1 MIKYIKSKSA
11 YILVCAA
18 ALAVFFSVI
27 ALYRLNIYAVLYA
40 ALLSSLLIIPFAAVR
55 IIKSVNAQ
63 KQLLKIL
70 KSGEIMIESNSFPET
85 RDPEKKYYTEIIKR
99 LSAEKQTLISDLA
112 IKLRDT
118 DDYYTLWAH
127 QIKTPIAAMHLL
139 LQSDSGT
146 LSRECEA
153 ELFKIEQ
160 YTEMALGYIRL
171 ESGTNDFVI
180 TACDTDRIIKS
191 VLKKFSKQFI
201 LKKLTLDYK
210 ETGLTAVTDEK
221 QLSFIIEQIISNSL
235 KYTKKG
241 TISVYSKGNSIFIS
255 DTGIGIS
262 GEDLPRIFEKG
273 YTGYNGRTDRKST
286 GLGLYLCRRTADKL
300 GHTLRVSS
308 EVGKG
313 TLAEI
318 DLTPESIEIE

>member
-70 KSGEIMIESNSFPET
+70 KSEEIMIESNSFPET
-85 RDPEKKYYTEIIKR
+85 RDSEKQYYTEIIKR
-99 LSAEKQTLISDLA
+99 LAAEKQTLISDLA

-221 QLSFIIEQIISNSL
+221 QLGFIIEQIISNSL

-308 EVGKG
+308 EIGKG

-318 DLTPESIEIE
+318 DLTPLSIEIE

>member
-85 RDPEKKYYTEIIKR
+85 RDPEKQYYTEIIKR

-201 LKKLTLDYK
+201 LKKLTLDYT

>member
-70 KSGEIMIESNSFPET
+70 KSEEIMLEGNSFPET
-85 RDPEKKYYTEIIKR
+85 RDPEKQYYTEIIKR
-99 LSAEKQTLISDLA
+99 LAAEKQTLISDLA

-146 LSRECEA
+146 LSHECEA

-171 ESGTNDFVI
+171 ECGTNDFVI

-221 QLSFIIEQIISNSL
+221 QLGFIIEQIISNSL

-308 EVGKG
+308 EIGKG

-318 DLTPESIEIE
+318 DLTPLSIEIE

>member
-70 KSGEIMIESNSFPET
+70 KSEEIMIESNSFPET
-85 RDPEKKYYTEIIKR
+85 RDPEKQYYTEIIKR
-99 LSAEKQTLISDLA
+99 LAAEKQTLISDLA

-201 LKKLTLDYK
+201 FKKLTLDYK

-221 QLSFIIEQIISNSL
+221 QLGFIIEQIISNSL

-308 EVGKG
+308 EIGKG

-318 DLTPESIEIE
+318 DLTPLSIEIE

>member
-11 YILVCAA
+11 YILVYAA

-55 IIKSVNAQ
+55 IIKSVNVQ

-70 KSGEIMIESNSFPET
+70 KSEEIMIENNSFPET
-85 RDPEKKYYTEIIKR
+85 RDPEKQYYTEIIKR

-221 QLSFIIEQIISNSL
+221 QLGFIIEQIISNSL
-235 KYTKKG
+235 KYTKNG

-273 YTGYNGRTDRKST
+273 YTGYNGRTNRKST

>member
-85 RDPEKKYYTEIIKR
+85 RDPEKQYYTEIIKR

-127 QIKTPIAAMHLL
+127 QIKTPIAAIHLL

-286 GLGLYLCRRTADKL
+286 GLGLYLCRRTAEKL

>member
-70 KSGEIMIESNSFPET
+70 KSEEIMLESNSFPET
-85 RDPEKKYYTEIIKR
+85 RDSEKQYYTEIIKR
-99 LSAEKQTLISDLA
+99 LAAEKQTLISDLA
-112 IKLRDT
+112 IKLRET

-146 LSRECEA
+146 FSRECEA

-221 QLSFIIEQIISNSL
+221 QLGFIIEQIISNSL

-308 EVGKG
+308 EIGKG

-318 DLTPESIEIE
+318 DLTPLSIEIE

>member
-85 RDPEKKYYTEIIKR
+85 RDPEKQYYTEIIKR

-139 LQSDSGT
+139 LQSGSVT

-221 QLSFIIEQIISNSL
+221 QLGFIIEQIISNSL

-308 EVGKG
+308 EIGKG

-318 DLTPESIEIE
+318 DLTPLSIETE

>member
-1 MIKYIKSKSA
+1 MIKSIKSKSA

-70 KSGEIMIESNSFPET
+70 KSEEIMIESNSFPET
-85 RDPEKKYYTEIIKR
+85 RDPEKQYYTEIIKR
-99 LSAEKQTLISDLA
+99 LAAEKQTLISDLA

-201 LKKLTLDYK
+201 FKKLTLDYK

-221 QLSFIIEQIISNSL
+221 QLGFIIEQIISNSL

-308 EVGKG
+308 EIGKG

-318 DLTPESIEIE
+318 DLTPLSIEIE

>member
-85 RDPEKKYYTEIIKR
+85 RDPEKQYYTEIIKR

-318 DLTPESIEIE
+318 DLTPLSIEIE

>member
-70 KSGEIMIESNSFPET
+70 KSEEIMLESNSFPET
-85 RDPEKKYYTEIIKR
+85 RDSEKQYYTEIIKR
-99 LSAEKQTLISDLA
+99 LAAEKQTLISDLA

-139 LQSDSGT
+139 LQSDGGT

-210 ETGLTAVTDEK
+210 ETGLTAEKMHYMGCLLPSPGYTNEIIYLYHAEGLSKSEQHLDDDEF
-221 QLSFIIEQIISNSL
+221 LDVSL
-235 KYTKKG
+235 VPLEKLK
-241 TISVYSKGNSIFIS
+241 
-255 DTGIGIS
+255 DMCMS
-262 GEDLPRIFEKG
+262 GEI
-273 YTGYNGRTDRKST
+273 
-286 GLGLYLCRRTADKL
+286 ADAKTIALVLKTYIKL
-300 GHTLRVSS
+300 HS
-308 EVGKG
+308 
-313 TLAEI
+313 
-318 DLTPESIEIE
+318 

>member
-85 RDPEKKYYTEIIKR
+85 RDPEKQYYTEIIKR

-286 GLGLYLCRRTADKL
+286 GLGLYLCRRTAEKL

>member
-70 KSGEIMIESNSFPET
+70 KSGEIMIESNSFLET
-85 RDPEKKYYTEIIKR
+85 RDPEKQYYTEIIKR

>member
-27 ALYRLNIYAVLYA
+27 VLYRLNIYAVLYA

-70 KSGEIMIESNSFPET
+70 KSEEIMLESNSFPET
-85 RDPEKKYYTEIIKR
+85 RDPEKQYYTEIIKR
-99 LSAEKQTLISDLA
+99 LAAEKQTLISDLA
-112 IKLRDT
+112 TKLRDT

-221 QLSFIIEQIISNSL
+221 QLGFIIEQIISNSL

-308 EVGKG
+308 EIGKG

-318 DLTPESIEIE
+318 DLTPLSIEIE

>member
-70 KSGEIMIESNSFPET
+70 KSEEIMLESNSFPET
-85 RDPEKKYYTEIIKR
+85 RDPEKQYYTEIIKR
-99 LSAEKQTLISDLA
+99 LAAEKQTLISDLA

-221 QLSFIIEQIISNSL
+221 QLGFIIEQIISNSL

-308 EVGKG
+308 EIGKG

-318 DLTPESIEIE
+318 DLTPLSIEIE

>member
-85 RDPEKKYYTEIIKR
+85 RDPEKQYYTEIIKR

>member
-70 KSGEIMIESNSFPET
+70 KSEEIMIESNSFPET
-85 RDPEKKYYTEIIKR
+85 RDSEKQYYTEIIKR
-99 LSAEKQTLISDLA
+99 LAAEKQTLISDLA

-139 LQSDSGT
+139 LQSDGGT

-221 QLSFIIEQIISNSL
+221 QLGFIIEQIISNSL

-308 EVGKG
+308 EIGKG

-318 DLTPESIEIE
+318 DLTPLSIEIE

>member
-27 ALYRLNIYAVLYA
+27 ALYRLNIYAALYA

-85 RDPEKKYYTEIIKR
+85 RDPEKQYYTEIIKR

-313 TLAEI
+313 TLADI

>member
-85 RDPEKKYYTEIIKR
+85 RDPEKQYYTEIIKR

-286 GLGLYLCRRTADKL
+286 GLGLYLCRRTAEKS
-300 GHTLRVSS
+300 GHTPRVSS

>member
-85 RDPEKKYYTEIIKR
+85 REPEKQYYTEIIKR

>member
-85 RDPEKKYYTEIIKR
+85 RDPEKQYYTEIIKR

-191 VLKKFSKQFI
+191 VLKKFSKLFI

-221 QLSFIIEQIISNSL
+221 QLGFIIEQIISNSL
-235 KYTKKG
+235 KYTKNG

-308 EVGKG
+308 EIGKG

>member
-85 RDPEKKYYTEIIKR
+85 RDPEKQYYTEIIKR

-146 LSRECEA
+146 LSRECGA

-191 VLKKFSKQFI
+191 VLKKFSKLFI

-221 QLSFIIEQIISNSL
+221 QLGFIIEQIISNSL
-235 KYTKKG
+235 KYTKNG

-308 EVGKG
+308 EIGKG

>member
-1 MIKYIKSKSA
+1 MIKYIKSKST

-85 RDPEKKYYTEIIKR
+85 RDPEKQYYTEIIKR

-191 VLKKFSKQFI
+191 VLKKFSKLFI

-221 QLSFIIEQIISNSL
+221 QLGFIIEQIISNSL
-235 KYTKKG
+235 KYTKNG

-308 EVGKG
+308 EIGKG

-318 DLTPESIEIE
+318 DLTPLSIEIE

>member
-40 ALLSSLLIIPFAAVR
+40 ALLSSLLIIPFTAVR

-85 RDPEKKYYTEIIKR
+85 RDPEKQYYTEIIKR

-210 ETGLTAVTDEK
+210 ETGLTAITDEK

-286 GLGLYLCRRTADKL
+286 GLGLYLCRRTAEKL

>member
-85 RDPEKKYYTEIIKR
+85 RDPEKQYYTEIIKR
-99 LSAEKQTLISDLA
+99 LAAEKQTLISDLA

-139 LQSDSGT
+139 LQSGSGT

-273 YTGYNGRTDRKST
+273 YTGYNGRTDKKST
-286 GLGLYLCRRTADKL
+286 GLGLYLCRRTAEKL

-308 EVGKG
+308 EIGKG

>member
-70 KSGEIMIESNSFPET
+70 KSEEIMIESNSFPET
-85 RDPEKKYYTEIIKR
+85 RDSEKQYYTEIIKR
-99 LSAEKQTLISDLA
+99 LAAEKQTLISDLA
-112 IKLRDT
+112 IKLRET

-146 LSRECEA
+146 LSRECES

-221 QLSFIIEQIISNSL
+221 QLGFIIEQIISNSL

>member
-85 RDPEKKYYTEIIKR
+85 RDPEKQYYTEIIKR

-146 LSRECEA
+146 LSRECES

-221 QLSFIIEQIISNSL
+221 QLGFIIEQIISNSL

>member
-85 RDPEKKYYTEIIKR
+85 RDPEKQYYTEIIKR

-308 EVGKG
+308 KVGKG

>member
-70 KSGEIMIESNSFPET
+70 KSEEIMIESNSFPET
-85 RDPEKKYYTEIIKR
+85 RDPEKQYYTEIIKR
-99 LSAEKQTLISDLA
+99 LAAEKQILISDLA
-112 IKLRDT
+112 IKLRET

-146 LSRECEA
+146 LSRECES

-221 QLSFIIEQIISNSL
+221 QLGFIIEQIISNSL

-308 EVGKG
+308 EIGKG

-318 DLTPESIEIE
+318 DLTPLSIEIE

>member
-85 RDPEKKYYTEIIKR
+85 RDPEKQYYTEIIKR

-112 IKLRDT
+112 IKLSDT

-139 LQSDSGT
+139 LQSGSGT

-210 ETGLTAVTDEK
+210 
-221 QLSFIIEQIISNSL
+221 
-235 KYTKKG
+235 
-241 TISVYSKGNSIFIS
+241 
-255 DTGIGIS
+255 
-262 GEDLPRIFEKG
+262 
-273 YTGYNGRTDRKST
+273 
-286 GLGLYLCRRTADKL
+286 
-300 GHTLRVSS
+300 
-308 EVGKG
+308 
-313 TLAEI
+313 
-318 DLTPESIEIE
+318 

>member
-40 ALLSSLLIIPFAAVR
+40 ALLSSLLIIPFAAVH

-70 KSGEIMIESNSFPET
+70 KSEEIMIESNSFPET
-85 RDPEKKYYTEIIKR
+85 RDPEIQYYTEIIKR
-99 LSAEKQTLISDLA
+99 LAAEKQTLISDLA

-146 LSRECEA
+146 HSRECEA

-221 QLSFIIEQIISNSL
+221 QLGFIIEQIISNSL

-262 GEDLPRIFEKG
+262 QEDLPRIFEKG

-308 EVGKG
+308 EIGKG
-313 TLAEI
+313 TLVEI

>member
-70 KSGEIMIESNSFPET
+70 KNGEIMIESNSFPET
-85 RDPEKKYYTEIIKR
+85 RDPEKQYYTEIIKR

-262 GEDLPRIFEKG
+262 REDLPRIFEKG

>member
-11 YILVCAA
+11 YILVYAA

-70 KSGEIMIESNSFPET
+70 KSEEIMIESNSFPET
-85 RDPEKKYYTEIIKR
+85 RGPEKQYYTEIIKR
-99 LSAEKQTLISDLA
+99 LAAEKQTLISDLA

-127 QIKTPIAAMHLL
+127 QIKTPIAAMRLL
-139 LQSDSGT
+139 LQSEGGT

-221 QLSFIIEQIISNSL
+221 QLGFIIEQIISNSL
-235 KYTKKG
+235 KYTKNG

-308 EVGKG
+308 EIGKG

-318 DLTPESIEIE
+318 DLTPLSIEIE

>member
-85 RDPEKKYYTEIIKR
+85 RDPEKQYYTEIIKR

-221 QLSFIIEQIISNSL
+221 QLSLIIEQIISNSL

>member
-70 KSGEIMIESNSFPET
+70 KSEEIMLESNSFPET
-85 RDPEKKYYTEIIKR
+85 RDPEKQYYTEIIKR
-99 LSAEKQTLISDLA
+99 LAAEKQALISDLA
-112 IKLRDT
+112 TKLRDT

-201 LKKLTLDYK
+201 FKKLTLDYK

-221 QLSFIIEQIISNSL
+221 QLGFIIEQIISNSL

-308 EVGKG
+308 EIGKG

-318 DLTPESIEIE
+318 DLTPLSIEIE

>member
-11 YILVCAA
+11 YILVYAA

-55 IIKSVNAQ
+55 IIKSVNVQ

-70 KSGEIMIESNSFPET
+70 KSEEIMIENNSFPET
-85 RDPEKKYYTEIIKR
+85 RDPEKQYYTEIIKR
-99 LSAEKQTLISDLA
+99 LAAEKQTLISDLA

-221 QLSFIIEQIISNSL
+221 QLGFIIEQIISNSL
-235 KYTKKG
+235 KYTKNG

-273 YTGYNGRTDRKST
+273 YTGYNGRTNRKST

-308 EVGKG
+308 EIGKG

-318 DLTPESIEIE
+318 DLTPLSIEIE

>member
-70 KSGEIMIESNSFPET
+70 KSEEIMMESNTFPET
-85 RDPEKKYYTEIIKR
+85 RDSEKQYYTEIIKR
-99 LSAEKQTLISDLA
+99 LAAEKQTLISDLA

-221 QLSFIIEQIISNSL
+221 QLGFIIEQIISNSL

-308 EVGKG
+308 EIGKG

-318 DLTPESIEIE
+318 DLTPLSIEIE

>member
-27 ALYRLNIYAVLYA
+27 ALYRLNIYAALYA

-85 RDPEKKYYTEIIKR
+85 RDPEKQYYTEIIKR